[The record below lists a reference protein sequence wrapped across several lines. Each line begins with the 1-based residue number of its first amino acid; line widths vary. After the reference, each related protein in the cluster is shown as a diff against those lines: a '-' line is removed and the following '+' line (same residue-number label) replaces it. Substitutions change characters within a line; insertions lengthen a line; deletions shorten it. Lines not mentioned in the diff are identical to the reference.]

1 MNFYLNN
8 KNSFRNLTDIEFEN
22 ILPTLAQELE
32 DDGFI
37 YHSYNLNE
45 LKKDWKSLCD
55 KQPTDTIVET
65 ALESLKTLES
75 LSYQNIVIPATN
87 TLGMKI
93 IRQFMPHFYNVKNY
107 KGISV
112 LSLWKKENLEKA
124 LIFNRKYHST
134 PYVSEIIRS
143 LSFTNGLGK
152 ITIYR
157 PLMAKT
163 IVQYFQAQ
171 SILDVCTGWGGRMLG
186 SSCAKVCNNSN
197 VQYTGI
203 EPCLKTYQ
211 GLCNIR
217 DTLSLQNVELINET
231 AEKALTTILSEERKF
246 DLALTSPPYYNL
258 EIYSDESTQSLQYGN
273 YDTWIKQFLEP
284 VICEIL
290 KRVKYS
296 CWSVKNFKTD
306 KKYNLLTDVIMIHE
320 KYGWI
325 MLNITFS
332 MKNSKRPGGCNIN
345 NNNNENNEN
354 NENKS
359 LAEETTYVFVCKPT
373 TL

>member
-1 MNFYLNN
+1 MNIYLNK
-8 KNSFRNLTDIEFEN
+8 KNSLSNLSDEEFEN

-217 DTLSLQNVELINET
+217 DTLSLQNVELINDT
-231 AEKALTTILSEERKF
+231 AENILANMSDDKIF
-246 DLALTSPPYYNL
+246 DMALTSPPYYNL
-258 EIYSDESTQSLQYGN
+258 EIYSDELNQSLQYGS
-273 YDTWIKQFLEP
+273 YEKWIELFLEP
-284 VICEIL
+284 IICGVI

-306 KKYNLLTDVIMIHE
+306 KKYNLLNDVINIHE
-320 KYGWI
+320 KYGWK

-332 MKNSKRPGGCNIN
+332 MKNSKRPGNSN
-345 NNNNENNEN
+345 NNIYQIDNT
-354 NENKS
+354 NKS
-359 LAEETTYVFVCKPT
+359 EETTYTFCLPLLAT
-373 TL
+373 GI